1 MRTNT
6 LPADDPSRQLTITGP
21 ADPAARRFFLAG
33 DTYTILVSGT
43 DTAGRYCL
51 IDMVVPDGG
60 GPATH
65 RHDFEELFT
74 LLDGELEFTFR
85 GETRIVTAPASVA
98 IPANSP
104 HAFRNGSGRPAHM
117 LCLCAPAGQEAF
129 FAAVGDPLD
138 GPNAMPPIMDAA
150 AIAGKAALIRRLAPA
165 YRTEILD

>member
-1 MRTNT
+1 MSTDA
-6 LPADDPSRQLTITGP
+6 LPADDPARRLTLTGP
-21 ADPAARRFFLAG
+21 ADPAARRLFLAG
-33 DTYTILVSGT
+33 DTYTILVSGA
-43 DTAGRYCL
+43 DTAGRYRL

-60 GPATH
+60 GPAPH

-85 GETRIVTAPASVA
+85 GETRIVAAPASVA
-98 IPANSP
+98 IPANAP
-104 HAFRNGSGRPAHM
+104 HAFRNRSGRLAHM

-138 GPNAMPPIMDAA
+138 GPDALPPLMGTSAMVA
-150 AIAGKAALIRRLAPA
+150 KAALIRRLAPA

>member
-1 MRTNT
+1 MTADAI
-6 LPADDPSRQLTITGP
+6 PADDPGRRLTVADP
-21 ADPAARRFFLAG
+21 ADPAARRLFLAG
-33 DTYTILVSGT
+33 DTYTILVSGA

-60 GPATH
+60 GPAPH

-98 IPANSP
+98 IPANAP
-104 HAFRNGSGRPAHM
+104 HAFRNRSGRVAHM

-138 GPNAMPPIMDAA
+138 GPDAAPPVMDAA
-150 AIAGKAALIRRLAPA
+150 ALAGKAALIRRLAPA